1 MTLTLAIWFGERN
14 SLSTLEKFEKP
25 WKKLVDAGRAVAS
38 RASDLGRVTV
48 PRFRSAFRPQTPNP
62 RQLPPFYLS
71 VFRIFIISRALEGG
85 SWSLKIF
92 VSRYSRLLH
101 SYPNPIT
108 KASAEPKQG
117 CSIRISSAQCSPSEA
132 GSVIRGDAISSREG
146 AELQVP
152 SITGRYPAN
161 HGLRILIGPNSA
173 RIRSS
178 CPTIVASRAKKT
190 FGNVCLR
197 QRTHFK
203 ELFRSC
209 QLTAK
214 LKSSIGFPVKSPGF
228 MFRRQWTSANYPWWG
243 FEALS
248 LTSETI
254 LFARLM
260 SPRSSMEGSK

>member
-1 MTLTLAIWFGERN
+1 M
-14 SLSTLEKFEKP
+14 
-25 WKKLVDAGRAVAS
+25 
-38 RASDLGRVTV
+38 
-48 PRFRSAFRPQTPNP
+48 
-62 RQLPPFYLS
+62 
-71 VFRIFIISRALEGG
+71 
-85 SWSLKIF
+85 
-92 VSRYSRLLH
+92 SRYSRLLH

-190 FGNVCLR
+190 FRNICLW

-228 MFRRQWTSANYPWWG
+228 MFRRQ
-243 FEALS
+243 
-248 LTSETI
+248 
-254 LFARLM
+254 
-260 SPRSSMEGSK
+260 